1 MCIFGGM
8 KRKHPLEIH
17 IFLLILSLLAVSCGG
32 KNTDPYK
39 VLNVRIFSVCGTV
52 TGYAD
57 GDSNVPLGGV
67 TVTMTA
73 YSVEDMDKTIP
84 VYTDSFTTLDDG
96 TYRLF
101 KIWSE
106 DCSGLFFDFTLT
118 DRSPDREIHFA
129 SSSRDLFL
137 SAASQFYNPE
147 IKTYEVIGNDFVLY
161 PEEH

>member
-8 KRKHPLEIH
+8 KRKRPLEIH
-17 IFLLILSLLAVSCGG
+17 FFLLVLSLLAVSCGG
-32 KNTDPYK
+32 KETIP
-39 VLNVRIFSVCGTV
+39 VLNVRIFSVSGTV
-52 TGYAD
+52 TGYAED
-57 GDSNVPLGGV
+57 GPSVPLGGV
-67 TVTMTA
+67 TVTMSA
-73 YSVEDMDKTIP
+73 YSVEDMEKTIP
-84 VYTDSFTTLDDG
+84 VYTASFNTLDNG
-96 TYRLF
+96 TYQFF

-118 DRSPDREIHFA
+118 DSSPEREVHFA
-129 SSSRDLFL
+129 PSSRDLFL